1 MADDMRRDLV
11 FFIVGIVAGYALSLI
26 LAAPY

>member
-1 MADDMRRDLV
+1 MAEDMRRDLV
-11 FFIVGIVAGYALSLI
+11 FFVVGIIVGYALSLI